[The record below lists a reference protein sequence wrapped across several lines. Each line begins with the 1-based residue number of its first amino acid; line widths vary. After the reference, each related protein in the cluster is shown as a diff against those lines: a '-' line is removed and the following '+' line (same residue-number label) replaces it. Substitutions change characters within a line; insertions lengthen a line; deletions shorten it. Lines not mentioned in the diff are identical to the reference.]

1 MRHLRDDY
9 NRIQDP
15 HNKIGGD
22 EPVFLLRAQDRAFP
36 AMLAAYCAYQRAVGN
51 WELAEF
57 IEAQGPAVHKWRAT
71 HATKQADMP
80 AGTEPGLE

>member
-1 MRHLRDDY
+1 
-9 NRIQDP
+9 
-15 HNKIGGD
+15 
-22 EPVFLLRAQDRAFP
+22 
-36 AMLAAYCAYQRAVGN
+36 MLAAYCAYQRAVGN
-51 WELAEF
+51 WWLAEF